1 LRVGLRAYSVLRVG
15 LRALICAGC
24 FGPSKSQI
32 LDPQTA
38 FEGYRFEDT
47 VRDALIN
54 LWFPLVLG
62 LSVVLVI
69 SISLCA
75 SLLPAATSSQRPLQQ
90 QITCELLLL
99 TLNFISR
106 TSTENPP
113 LNCCI

>member
-1 LRVGLRAYSVLRVG
+1 M
-15 LRALICAGC
+15 IIQE
-24 FGPSKSQI
+24 SKPESTIANQCI
-32 LDPQTA
+32 YEQLKP
-38 FEGYRFEDT
+38 
-47 VRDALIN
+47 VIN

-62 LSVVLVI
+62 LFVVLVV

-75 SLLPAATSSQRPLQQ
+75 SLLPTATSSQRPLQQQ

-99 TLNFISR
+99 TLNFIST